1 MVNAMSVDLED
12 WYHIC
17 GIENQQ
23 WVDEWQKYS
32 VHLEESVNR
41 ILRLFQKYNVKAT
54 FFVVGYIADKNPR
67 LIKKIADS
75 GHEMATHGYLH
86 RRIFDM
92 TPEEFEKDLLKSK
105 KVIEAASGKKVL
117 GYRAPEWS
125 LKKGYEWALDI
136 LKKNGLEY
144 DASAN
149 PLSHCSGKHFG
160 IYPNQVKTKYGNIY
174 EFPLSTFRWFH
185 QRLPFSGGL
194 PLRLTPYFYIT
205 DATRL
210 INKMGFPAVFL
221 FHPWEFNTER
231 IVIDLPLNRKFMHYF
246 NCGHVPGKAEL
257 ILQQFEFTTIEQ
269 VLGLKKNE
277 GLAESRAKKRK
288 KIIDRAYI
296 KSFVPP
302 MAVYFLYL
310 AISVLI
316 APLIKF
322 YVLLPV
328 IIMLTIWYWPWN
340 ILFKLLGVNK
350 KR

>member
-1 MVNAMSVDLED
+1 MLNAMSVDLED

-23 WVDEWQKYS
+23 WVDEWQKYAS
-32 VHLEESVNR
+32 RLEKNVDR
-41 ILRLFQKYNVKAT
+41 ILHLFERYNVKAT
-54 FFVVGYIADKNPR
+54 FFVVGYIADKNPA

-75 GHEMATHGYLH
+75 GHELATHGYLH

-105 KVIEAASGKKVL
+105 KAIESISGKKIL

-125 LKKGYEWALDI
+125 LKKCCEWALDI
-136 LKKNGLEY
+136 LRKNDFEY

-160 IYPNQVKTKYGNIY
+160 IYPHQINTNYGKIY
-174 EFPLSTFRWFH
+174 EFPLSTFRWFW

-194 PLRLTPYFYIT
+194 PLRLTPYFYIA
-205 DATRL
+205 DSTRS
-210 INKMGFPAVFL
+210 INKSGSPAIFL
-221 FHPWEFNTER
+221 LHPWEFDIER
-231 IVIDLPLNRKFMHYF
+231 VKIDLPLNRKFMHYF
-246 NCGHVPGKAEL
+246 NCGHVAGKVEL
-257 ILQQFEFTTIEQ
+257 ILQQFEFTTIEE
-269 VLGLKKNE
+269 VLGLKKS
-277 GLAESRAKKRK
+277 GKPMQHKAKKMRR
-288 KIIDRAYI
+288 IIDKAYI

-310 AISVLI
+310 IISALI
-316 APLIKF
+316 APRVKF
-322 YVLLPV
+322 YALLPV
-328 IIMLTIWYWPWN
+328 AIMLTIWYWPWG
-340 ILFKLLGVNK
+340 ILFRILGIGK